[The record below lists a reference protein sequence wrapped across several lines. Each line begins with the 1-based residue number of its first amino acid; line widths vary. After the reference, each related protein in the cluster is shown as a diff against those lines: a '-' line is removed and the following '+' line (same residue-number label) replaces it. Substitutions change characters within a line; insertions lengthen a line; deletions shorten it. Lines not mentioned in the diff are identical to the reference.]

1 MVRISSGRLKGRKVV
16 TSKKIFNS
24 AEGDELRPTS
34 SKVREAI
41 FNILQAE
48 IGEAMFLDLYAGTGA
63 VGLEALSRGAERVC
77 FVESNPVRSKAIMG
91 YLSKLGLEARAAVY
105 QEKAE
110 AFLQR
115 AMRTGMKFDIIFADP
130 PYLSDEILKVLPYVA
145 EHDLLN
151 PGGCI
156 LAEHS
161 SKEVLPEDM
170 HDIKRIKNYKYG
182 DTMITLYRK
191 EQ

>member
-1 MVRISSGRLKGRKVV
+1 MVRISSGKLKGRKVV
-16 TSKKIFNS
+16 ISKKIFTSN
-24 AEGDELRPTS
+24 EGDELRPTS

-41 FNILQAE
+41 FNILQSE
-48 IGEAMFLDLYAGTGA
+48 IDQAMFLDLYAGTGA
-63 VGLEALSRGAERVC
+63 VGLEALSRGAERVF
-77 FVESNPVRSKAIMG
+77 FVESNQVRSKAIMG
-91 YLSKLGLEARAAVY
+91 YIGKLGLEARTAVY
-105 QEKAE
+105 QEKTE

-130 PYLSDEILKVLPYVA
+130 PYISDEFEHALPYVA
-145 EHDLLN
+145 EHNILKD
-151 PGGCI
+151 GGCM
-156 LAEHS
+156 LVEHS
-161 SKEVLPEDM
+161 SKRVLPEQI

>member
-16 TSKKIFNS
+16 TSRKIFAS

-48 IGEAMFLDLYAGTGA
+48 IARALFLDLYAGTGA
-63 VGLEALSRGAERVC
+63 VGLEALSRGAERVF
-77 FVESNPVRSKAIMG
+77 FVESNQVRSKAIMG
-91 YLSKLGLEARAAVY
+91 HITKLGLEARASVH

-110 AFLQR
+110 AFLQK
-115 AMRTGMKFDIIFADP
+115 AVRTGMKFDIIFVDP
-130 PYLSDEILKVLPYVA
+130 PYLSEEIANVLPSVSECDLLKDDGCILVEHPSKKVLP
-145 EHDLLN
+145 EQ
-151 PGGCI
+151 I
-156 LAEHS
+156 
-161 SKEVLPEDM
+161 
-170 HDIKRIKNYKYG
+170 HDIKVIKNYKYG

>member
-16 TSKKIFNS
+16 TSKKIFAT

-48 IGEAMFLDLYAGTGA
+48 IDQAMFLDLYAGTGA
-63 VGLEALSRGAERVC
+63 VGLEALSRGAERVF
-77 FVESNPVRSKAIMG
+77 FVEGSQVRSKAIMG
-91 YLSKLGLEARAAVY
+91 YISKLGLEARATVY
-105 QEKAE
+105 QEDAE
-110 AFLQR
+110 AFLR
-115 AMRTGMKFDIIFADP
+115 KAMRTGMKFDIIFADP
-130 PYLSDEILKVLPYVA
+130 PYLSDEIMKVLPYVGEYNILKEDGCMLV
-145 EHDLLN
+145 EH
-151 PGGCI
+151 P
-156 LAEHS
+156 
-161 SKEVLPEDM
+161 SKKVLPE
-170 HDIKRIKNYKYG
+170 HILDIKRIKNYKYG

>member
-1 MVRISSGRLKGRKVV
+1 MVRISSGRLKGRKVA
-16 TSKKIFNS
+16 TSKKIFS
-24 AEGDELRPTS
+24 PAEGDELRPTS

-63 VGLEALSRGAERVC
+63 VGLEALSRGAERVF
-77 FVESNPVRSKAIMG
+77 FVESSPVRSKAIMG
-91 YLSKLGLEARAAVY
+91 YLGKLGLESKAAVY
-105 QEKAE
+105 QETTE
-110 AFLQR
+110 VFLKR
-115 AMRTGMKFDIIFADP
+115 AMRTGIKFDIIFADP
-130 PYLSDEILKVLPYVA
+130 PYLSDEIVKVLPSVA
-145 EHDLLN
+145 ECDILKE
-151 PGGCI
+151 GGRM
-156 LAEHS
+156 LVEHS
-161 SKEVLPEDM
+161 SKKVLPEHM